1 MHARASLSL
10 TSFVSLACFL
20 FVCAQ
25 GDEGMEAGGLEK
37 HLGHVVEHVR
47 HAILKAQGLLQL
59 QSRAAPPAEGNGNGK
74 KQRKA

>member
-1 MHARASLSL
+1 
-10 TSFVSLACFL
+10 
-20 FVCAQ
+20 
-25 GDEGMEAGGLEK
+25 MEAGGLEK